1 MNITEKTIKET
12 EARTYAY
19 LSSAAIGFLIAEILL
34 LVYSFIYSLL
44 EYLTYRNN
52 EENYGEK
59 SHYVDLNALWLR
71 GFLGVILILIL
82 FFVMRFWIRKIK
94 CIEKRRP
101 VIIISSVLIITLLP
115 IWGYLS
121 ILILAIINLF

>member
-59 SHYVDLNALWLR
+59 WHYVDLNELCLCGCLTTVLVLA
-71 GFLGVILILIL
+71 L
-82 FFVMRFWIRKIK
+82 FFVMRLWIRKIK

-101 VIIISSVLIITLLP
+101 VIIISNVLMITLLP
-115 IWGYLS
+115 VWGYLS
-121 ILILAIINLF
+121 ILILAI

>member
-115 IWGYLS
+115 VWGYLS
-121 ILILAIINLF
+121 ILILAI

>member
-101 VIIISSVLIITLLP
+101 VIIISSVLTITLLSV
-115 IWGYLS
+115 WGYLS
-121 ILILAIINLF
+121 ILILAI

>member
-59 SHYVDLNALWLR
+59 WHYVDLNELCLCGCLTTVLVLA
-71 GFLGVILILIL
+71 L
-82 FFVMRFWIRKIK
+82 FFVMRLWIRKIK

>member
-71 GFLGVILILIL
+71 GCLGVILILML
-82 FFVMRFWIRKIK
+82 FFVVRFWIRKIK

-101 VIIISSVLIITLLP
+101 VIIISSVLTITLLP
-115 IWGYLS
+115 VWSYLS
-121 ILILAIINLF
+121 ILILAI

>member
-1 MNITEKTIKET
+1 MNITEKKIKET

-19 LSSAAIGFLIAEILL
+19 LSSVIIGFLIAEILL
-34 LVYSFIYSLL
+34 LVYSFISDLQ

-59 SHYVDLNALWLR
+59 WHYVDLNELCLCGCLTTVLVLA
-71 GFLGVILILIL
+71 L

-121 ILILAIINLF
+121 ILILAIINLS

>member
-71 GFLGVILILIL
+71 GCLGVILILML
-82 FFVMRFWIRKIK
+82 FFVVRFWIRKIK